1 MVEKKERET
10 EKALMDL
17 KISQVKEELKSM
29 KIK

>member
-17 KISQVKEELKSM
+17 KIGQVKEELKSM